1 MVKRMK
7 KIKVNKKKQIISFV
21 FIVTVVVFVSILSTK
36 GLNNY
41 VRPDS
46 RYVHATIAETE
57 KATEN
62 TTEVES
68 EEVTELPYEDEFIVC
83 IDAGHG
89 GRDPG
94 SVVGKLYE
102 ADQVLELSLL
112 VRDYLKEQGIRVI
125 MTRTRDAFVPLESR
139 PMFANENGA
148 DVIVS
153 IHRNVYEGPYR
164 IYGVE
169 AWIHSNEPRDAV
181 ALSDYILDRLSE
193 VEGTNIRGLR
203 AGSSDDPTED
213 YIINRD
219 SDMTSVILEMGY
231 MTDNGDNEL
240 FETHKEEYAKAIGLG
255 IIDFME
261 NYN

>member
-1 MVKRMK
+1 MK
-7 KIKVNKKKQIISFV
+7 KIKMKKKKKNKTLSFV
-21 FIVTVVVFVSILSTK
+21 FFAAVVLFVIILSAE
-36 GLNNY
+36 GLSN
-41 VRPDS
+41 RARSDS
-46 RYVHATIAETE
+46 KEVHATNAATEAVTETE
-57 KATEN
+57 TE
-62 TTEVES
+62 TEDDNGQLTDPFS
-68 EEVTELPYEDEFIVC
+68 EDEFIVC

-94 SVVGKLYE
+94 SIVGNLCE

-112 VRDYLKEQGIRVI
+112 VRDYLKEQGIRVV
-125 MTRTRDAFVPLESR
+125 MTRTKDVFVPLESR
-139 PMFANENGA
+139 PMFANENEA

-153 IHRNVYEGPYR
+153 IHRNVYEGWHR

-203 AGSSDDPTED
+203 AGSSDDPAEN

-219 SDMTSVILEMGY
+219 SDMTSLILEMGY
-231 MTDNGDNEL
+231 MTDAGDNEL
-240 FETHKEEYAKAIGLG
+240 FETHKEDYAKAIGLG
-255 IIDFME
+255 IMDFME